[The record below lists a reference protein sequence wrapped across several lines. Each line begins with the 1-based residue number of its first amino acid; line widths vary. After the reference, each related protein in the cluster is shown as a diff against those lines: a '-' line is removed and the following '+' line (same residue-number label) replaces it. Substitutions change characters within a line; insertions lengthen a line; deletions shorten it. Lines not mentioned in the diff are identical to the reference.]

1 MSESIIELLEDSR
14 KLREE
19 LRTRR
24 EVLKRDLLESI
35 ATVAKV
41 IWSDRRQRPSKL
53 EVSRYSDSKR
63 LA

>member
-19 LRTRR
+19 LRNRR
-24 EVLKRDLLESI
+24 EVLKKDLLESI
-35 ATVAKV
+35 ATVAKI

-53 EVSRYSDSKR
+53 DGE
-63 LA
+63 LL